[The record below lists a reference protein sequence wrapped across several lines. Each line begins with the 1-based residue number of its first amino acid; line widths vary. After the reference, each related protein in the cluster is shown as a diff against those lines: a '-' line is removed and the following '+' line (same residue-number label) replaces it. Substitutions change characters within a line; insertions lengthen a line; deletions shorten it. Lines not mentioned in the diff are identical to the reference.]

1 MSKSVSCRTPADH
14 GQDETRIAGNPTST
28 ARTEHISSD
37 MGTVRITL
45 RVLRPDG
52 DVRQDIGLLI
62 ARDTVAHSAQVSRVC
77 DPLLHMVS
85 GRGHRFTAP
94 EGASPHYRTPG
105 GCLIF
110 AEILFQQLFS
120 SLSPRPDRPD
130 NSLGGRGGKGAG
142 ITPKPSHGFQTL
154 LMIAPH

>member
-62 ARDTVAHSAQVSRVC
+62 ARDTDALSAKVSRVC
-77 DPLLHMVS
+77 RLPLHMVS

-94 EGASPHYRTPG
+94 DGGSTHYRTPG
-105 GCLIF
+105 GCLI
-110 AEILFQQLFS
+110 LFQQPFS
-120 SLSPRPDRPD
+120 SLHPDLTALTIA
-130 NSLGGRGGKGAG
+130 SVAG
-142 ITPKPSHGFQTL
+142 VEKVQG
-154 LMIAPH
+154 

>member
-62 ARDTVAHSAQVSRVC
+62 ARDTEAQSAQVSRVC
-77 DPLLHMVS
+77 DHLLHMVS

-130 NSLGGRGGKGAG
+130 NSLGGRGGEGAW
-142 ITPKPSHGFQTL
+142 IALKSSHGFQPL
-154 LMIAPH
+154 LMIAPY

>member
-62 ARDTVAHSAQVSRVC
+62 ARDTEAQNAQVSRVWC
-77 DPLLHMVS
+77 PVEDTDLPLRKGPLRIIALPADVLSLQKFFFNNSFPHCPPDL
-85 GRGHRFTAP
+85 TALTI
-94 EGASPHYRTPG
+94 ASV
-105 GCLIF
+105 
-110 AEILFQQLFS
+110 
-120 SLSPRPDRPD
+120 
-130 NSLGGRGGKGAG
+130 AG
-142 ITPKPSHGFQTL
+142 VEKVHG
-154 LMIAPH
+154 